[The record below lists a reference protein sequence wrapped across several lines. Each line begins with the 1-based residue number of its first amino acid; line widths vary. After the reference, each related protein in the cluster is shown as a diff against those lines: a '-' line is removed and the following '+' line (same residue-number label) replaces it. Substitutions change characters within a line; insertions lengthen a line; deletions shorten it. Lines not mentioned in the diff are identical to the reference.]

1 MTVRFLTLVSLLS
14 CALSCFGQNGTE
26 FRDWRP
32 ISGEVSV
39 RPTIACESLTAL
51 TNYNFSVV
59 SARSVPA
66 SETTP
71 QHCQVRGLIAP
82 EIAFEV
88 AMPQAWNGR
97 LYMFGN
103 GGFAGESLDYP
114 LHVRQT
120 ANALKHG
127 FAVTYTNTGHDEAV
141 EPLASFAAN
150 RQKLID
156 FAFRS
161 VHLTVVTAKTVIRGY
176 YGKQASHAYFD
187 GCSTGGRQGLTEA
200 QRFPDD
206 FDGIVVGAA
215 MLDYVGTM
223 ISSVWIG
230 RALNTAP
237 IPSKKLQVLS
247 DHIYSRCDALDG
259 LKDGLIDDPRKCDFK
274 PSRDLPVCK
283 GRDDTPSCFTPKQ
296 IAALEKVYADV
307 VSNGK
312 TIFPGWPVGGEIDG
326 PNWFSKTG
334 HNSGW
339 VPMLINDEGTSWATM
354 YTQAFFRTFALP
366 DSSPQYELAQFDFDQ
381 DPIRMV
387 SVRQLMDAT
396 NPDLSRFKSHGGK
409 LLMYW
414 GWGDPALNPK
424 MGVDYYE
431 QVSTHM
437 GSSTTDFFR
446 LFMVPGMFHCGGGVG
461 PSEFDAMTTM
471 IRWAESNQAPD
482 QMIGTHAESGK
493 QGFTRPLCPFP
504 KVAKYEGTG
513 NNNDAGSFACQMP

>member
-1 MTVRFLTLVSLLS
+1 MSVRLLALVGLLYS
-14 CALSCFGQNGTE
+14 ALSSLGQNGTE

-32 ISGEVSV
+32 LSNEVSI
-39 RPTIACESLTAL
+39 RSMTSCESLTAL
-51 TNYNFSVV
+51 TNYDFSVV
-59 SARSVPA
+59 SARSIPA
-66 SETTP
+66 TETTP
-71 QHCQVRGLIAP
+71 EHCQVRGLIAP

-88 AMPQAWNGR
+88 DMPQAWNGR

-114 LHVRQT
+114 LHIKQT

-127 FAVTYTNTGHDEAV
+127 FAVTYTNTGHDETN
-141 EPLASFAAN
+141 EPLASFATN

-161 VHLTVVTAKTVIRGY
+161 VHLTIVTAKTVIRDY
-176 YGKQASHAYFD
+176 YGKHSSHVYFD

-223 ISSVWIG
+223 ISSVWID
-230 RALNTAP
+230 RALSTAP
-237 IPSKKLQVLS
+237 IPTKKLQVLS
-247 DHIYSRCDALDG
+247 DHIYSRCDAIDG

-274 PSRDLPVCK
+274 PTRDLPLCK
-283 GRDDTPSCFTPKQ
+283 GAEDSANCFTPKQ

-307 VSNGK
+307 ISDGK
-312 TIFPGWPVGGEIDG
+312 AVFPGWPVGSEIDG

-334 HNSGW
+334 HNFGW

-366 DSSPQYELAQFDFDQ
+366 DSSPKYELAQFDFDK
-381 DPIRMV
+381 DPARMS

-396 NPDLSRFKSHGGK
+396 SPDLSRFKAHGGK

-424 MGVDYYE
+424 MGVNYYE
-431 QVSTHM
+431 QVSAHL

-471 IRWAESNQAPD
+471 IRWVELNEAPD
-482 QMIGTHAESGK
+482 QVIGTHSENGK
-493 QGFTRPLCPFP
+493 QVRTRPLCPFP
-504 KVAKYEGTG
+504 KVAKYKGTG
-513 NNNDAGSFACQMP
+513 NKDDAGSFTCDMP

>member
-1 MTVRFLTLVSLLS
+1 MRVRFLALVGFM
-14 CALSCFGQNGTE
+14 CFALPCFGQNGTQ

-32 ISGEVSV
+32 LSNEIAV
-39 RPTIACESLTAL
+39 RPITACESLTAL
-51 TNYNFSVV
+51 TNYDFSVV
-59 SARSVPA
+59 SARSIPA
-66 SETTP
+66 TETIP

-88 AMPQAWNGR
+88 AMPEAWNGR

-114 LHVRQT
+114 LHVKQT
-120 ANALKHG
+120 ATALQHG
-127 FAVTYTNTGHDEAV
+127 FAVSYTNTGHDETI
-141 EPLASFAAN
+141 EPLASFATN

-161 VHLTVVTAKTVIRGY
+161 VHLTIATAKTVIRDY
-176 YGKQASHAYFD
+176 YGRYSSHAYFD

-223 ISSVWIG
+223 ISSVWID

-247 DHIYSRCDALDG
+247 DHIYTRCDALDG
-259 LKDGLIDDPRKCDFK
+259 LKDGLIDDPRRCDFK
-274 PSRDLPVCK
+274 PTRDLPVCK
-283 GRDDTPSCFTPKQ
+283 GTEDSTNCFTPKQ

-307 VSNGK
+307 VSEGK
-312 TIFPGWPVGGEIDG
+312 VIFPGWPLGGEIDG

-354 YTQAFFRTFALP
+354 FTQAFFRTFALA
-366 DSSPQYELAQFDFDQ
+366 DSSPKYELSQFDFDK
-381 DPIRMV
+381 DPIRMA

-396 NPDLSRFKSHGGK
+396 SADLSRFKEHGGK

-424 MGVDYYE
+424 MGVSYYE
-431 QVSTHM
+431 QVSAHV
-437 GSSTTDFFR
+437 GSATTDFFR

-461 PSEFDAMTTM
+461 LSEFDAMTAM
-471 IRWAESNQAPD
+471 IRWVELNEAPD
-482 QMIGTHAESGK
+482 RVIGTHSEKGK
-493 QGFTRPLCPFP
+493 QVRTRPLCPFP
-504 KVAKYEGTG
+504 KVAKYKGKGDTD
-513 NNNDAGSFACQMP
+513 DAGSFTCQTP